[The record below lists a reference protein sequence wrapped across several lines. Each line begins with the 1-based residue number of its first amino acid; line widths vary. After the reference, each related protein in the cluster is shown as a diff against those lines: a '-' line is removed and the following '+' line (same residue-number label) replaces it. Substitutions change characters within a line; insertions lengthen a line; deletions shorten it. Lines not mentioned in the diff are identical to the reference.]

1 MDDLLN
7 INSAKTMARFIS
19 VCFLVIHVALCVL
32 FWKTGVTPMA
42 IFNVGSVIFYVL
54 SLALINK
61 RYLALWTDLVY
72 LEVVAHMVCAALLC
86 GWDSD
91 FQTAI
96 LAVSSLTFFSEYVCR
111 CLNIDYAH
119 GLPLCVFGA
128 VAYLVTCAVCALRPA
143 PYTLPDSASLL
154 LKPVLGIIVFSVLIA
169 FLRAFAVE
177 ATRSQKALTD
187 RMSHDK
193 LTGLPN
199 RYYAAE
205 YLDEIFKGNDPGRYW
220 LAIAD
225 IDDFEVVN
233 DTYGHNCGDLVLSTI
248 ASLLDNNLGRT
259 LVCRW

>member
-1 MDDLLN
+1 
-7 INSAKTMARFIS
+7 
-19 VCFLVIHVALCVL
+19 
-32 FWKTGVTPMA
+32 
-42 IFNVGSVIFYVL
+42 
-54 SLALINK
+54 
-61 RYLALWTDLVY
+61 VY
-72 LEVVAHMVCAALLC
+72 LEVVAHMTCAALLC
-86 GWDSD
+86 GWGSD
-91 FQTAI
+91 FQAAI
-96 LAVSSLTFFSEYVCR
+96 LAVCSLAFFSEYLCR
-111 CLNIDYAH
+111 CLNIGYAP
-119 GLPLCVFGA
+119 GLPLCMVGT

-143 PYTLPDSASLL
+143 PYALPDSASLL
-154 LKPVLGIIVFSVLIA
+154 LKLAWGIIVFSVLIA

-225 IDDFEVVN
+225 IDDFKVVN
-233 DTYGHNCGDLVLSTI
+233 DTYGHNCGGLVLSTI